1 MAIYLVGGD
10 PATCPTPSLLDGFR
24 AEVAARDG
32 ALVVVLVERDGVLE
46 NHLPRYTD
54 LAGPGVE
61 IRVVLI
67 GDDSEVAPESFSE
80 AAGIVVAGGPTPR
93 YHAGLHDVAGV
104 VRSAVESGTPYAGFS
119 AGAMIA
125 GQTSLVG
132 GHRMG
137 TLEVVHEDCSEGLT
151 QIALESGLGLVPFTS
166 DVHAAQAGTLSRA
179 VAIVDNGWVPR
190 AVAIDEDTVLVV
202 GPSSMRVVGT
212 GSVWFCEAEPVHAVR
227 IVRRSAGPVDLPG
240 WLR

>member
-10 PATCPTPSLLDGFR
+10 PSSCPTPGLLDGFR
-24 AEVAARDG
+24 AEVAAREG
-32 ALVVVLVERDGVLE
+32 ALVVVLVETDGVLE
-46 NHLPRYTD
+46 RYLPRYTD

-61 IRVVLI
+61 IRAVLI
-67 GDDSEVAPESFSE
+67 GDDAEVAPESFE
-80 AAGIVVAGGPTPR
+80 GAAGIVVAGGPTPR
-93 YHAGLHDVAGV
+93 YHAGLHDVAGE
-104 VRSAVESGTPYAGFS
+104 VRSAVAAGTPYAGFS

-125 GQTSLVG
+125 GDTSLVG

-151 QIALESGLGLVPFTS
+151 QIALESGLGLVRFTS

-179 VAIVDNGWVPR
+179 VAIVDNGWVNR
-190 AVAIDEDTVLVV
+190 AVAIDEDTLLVV
-202 GPSSMRVVGT
+202 GETGLRVVGT

-227 IVRRSAGPVDLPG
+227 IIRRSAGPVDLPG